1 MLIPVQ
7 KAIPV
12 RSPGIPV
19 RKVRC
24 PDWEGS
30 RSGGGRE
37 FRLGMQA
44 QFGELASLLFLR
56 YSYRNFAGSTPPF
69 LFLGNIPIEETLL
82 RGNPRVEN
90 PREGE

>member
-30 RSGGGRE
+30 RSGDGRD
-37 FRLGMQA
+37 FRLGMQT
-44 QFGELASLLFLR
+44 QFWELASLLFSDIRIEILR
-56 YSYRNFAGSTPPF
+56 NVPPRF
-69 LFLGNIPIEETLL
+69 CFLGNIPIEETLL